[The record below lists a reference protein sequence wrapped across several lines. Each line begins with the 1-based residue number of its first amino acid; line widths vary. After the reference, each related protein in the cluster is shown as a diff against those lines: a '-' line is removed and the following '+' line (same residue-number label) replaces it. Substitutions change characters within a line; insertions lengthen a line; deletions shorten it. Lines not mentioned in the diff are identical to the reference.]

1 MSLQGLQQPKGLL
14 VAVPLHL
21 RRVPPGQYYHDD
33 DDDDDDDDYD
43 AFRILRFGNT
53 MNYGV

>member
-33 DDDDDDDDYD
+33 DDDYD

>member
-1 MSLQGLQQPKGLL
+1 MSLQGWQQPKGLL